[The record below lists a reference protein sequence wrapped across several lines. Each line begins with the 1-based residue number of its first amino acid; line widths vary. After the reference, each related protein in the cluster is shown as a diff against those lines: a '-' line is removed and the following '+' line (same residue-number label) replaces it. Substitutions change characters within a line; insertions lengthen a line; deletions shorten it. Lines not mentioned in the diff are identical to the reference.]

1 MGHARKALFD
11 LVIAAAAGQHTDAS
25 VISQRAARVIWGT
38 GPSPVWFSGERL
50 TPAGAAFANSAMA
63 SALDLD
69 DGHRAAA
76 GHPGASII
84 PAVLAVA
91 ADIGAD
97 HQDIMTAIV
106 LGYEVAVRI
115 AASRDFAALTTM
127 VTGPWVGQG
136 AAAAAA
142 WLRGADQVEIAQ
154 AIVIAGA
161 TAPNLNAVGYSKV
174 MGNHLKEGIPWATA
188 TGVSA
193 ADLAM
198 RGYTGPTD
206 MLDNDKLFD
215 PAVLLP
221 GHGTGWAIE
230 GAYQKLYSCCRWA
243 HAAIDAML
251 EVREETP
258 AAIHAAER
266 IEVKTFDW
274 ATRLN
279 NEPAPNSLESA
290 QYSVP
295 FCVALAALRG
305 RQALAR
311 MTDEYLAD
319 REVIALSRR
328 IFLSIDPELDLLFP
342 LNVPARLILH
352 LHTGRVEKTIM
363 APLGEPANPLDWRAL
378 TRKFNMAT
386 ANFLSEPDRTTLL
399 TAFADLEAGKLA
411 SILAALEGQPAIR
424 PSAKP

>member
-1 MGHARKALFD
+1 LFD
-11 LVIAAAAGQHTDAS
+11 LVIAAVAGRHTDAS
-25 VISQRAARVIWGT
+25 VISQRAAKAIWGA
-38 GPSPVWFSGERL
+38 GSSPVWFSGQKL
-50 TPAGAAFANSAMA
+50 TPAGAAFANSAMG

-91 ADIGAD
+91 EDIGASD
-97 HQDIMTAIV
+97 QAIMTAIV
-106 LGYEVAVRI
+106 LGYEIAVRI

-142 WLRGADQVEIAQ
+142 WLRGADQMQIAQ

-161 TAPNLNAVGYSKV
+161 TAPNLNAVSYSKV

-206 MLDNDKLFD
+206 LLDNDGLFD
-215 PAVLLP
+215 PTVLLP
-221 GHGTGWAIE
+221 GHGTDWAIE

-243 HAAIDAML
+243 HAAIDAIL
-251 EVREETP
+251 EVRQEIP
-258 AAIHAAER
+258 AAIHAADR
-266 IEVKTFDW
+266 IEVQTFGW

-279 NEPAPNSLESA
+279 NEAAPSSLESA

-295 FCVALAALRG
+295 FCVALAAVHG
-305 RQALAR
+305 KQALAR
-311 MTDEYLAD
+311 LTDEYLGD
-319 REVIALSRR
+319 EEVIALSRR
-328 IFLSIDPELDLLFP
+328 IFLTVDPELDLLFP
-342 LNVPARLILH
+342 LSVPARLILH
-352 LHTGRVEKTIM
+352 LEADRVEKTVM
-363 APLGEPANPLDWRAL
+363 APLGEPANPLDWGAL
-378 TRKFNMAT
+378 TRKFNLAT
-386 ANFLSEPDRTTLL
+386 GNLLSEPDRETLL
-399 TAFADLEAGKLA
+399 AAFKDLEVGKLA
-411 SILAALEGQPAIR
+411 PILAALEGGPAIAQ
-424 PSAKP
+424 SGMH